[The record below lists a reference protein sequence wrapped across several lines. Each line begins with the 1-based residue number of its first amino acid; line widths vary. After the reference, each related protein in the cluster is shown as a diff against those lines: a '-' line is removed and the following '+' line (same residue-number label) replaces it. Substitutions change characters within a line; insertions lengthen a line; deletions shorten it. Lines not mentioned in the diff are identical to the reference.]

1 MTDKSIDLDQHRGS
15 AAQKASDPCRL
26 LAEVEANERALHL
39 RQDELE
45 FASGRGAGG
54 RTGTKLPE
62 GALSCTFFATTLAA
76 QDPRRQK
83 LIAAVLNDFE
93 RLAGNPSWYRKLQE
107 RTTWRKGN

>member
-15 AAQKASDPCRL
+15 AGQKASDLCRL

-54 RTGTKLPE
+54 ELARSCRE
-62 GALSCTFFATTLAA
+62 GALSSYSLCHYASRARPPATEADCGRA
-76 QDPRRQK
+76 Q
-83 LIAAVLNDFE
+83 
-93 RLAGNPSWYRKLQE
+93 
-107 RTTWRKGN
+107 